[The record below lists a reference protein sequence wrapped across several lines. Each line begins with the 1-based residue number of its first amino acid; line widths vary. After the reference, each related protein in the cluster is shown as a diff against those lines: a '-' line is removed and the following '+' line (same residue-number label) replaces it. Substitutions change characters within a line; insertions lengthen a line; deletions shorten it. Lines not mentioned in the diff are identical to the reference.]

1 MVNDVSWCMDV
12 QVAYNPKVLLP
23 FSHLGETDEM
33 RVQDASCLAA
43 RDERVSFWEL
53 QVECSAVAVKPAG
66 TAHCCVDHLPAWS
79 CQVAPSCAHT
89 STVHSTEAHAC
100 FITPRFQSA

>member
-1 MVNDVSWCMDV
+1 M

-43 RDERVSFWEL
+43 RDERLSFWEL
-53 QVECSAVAVKPAG
+53 QVE
-66 TAHCCVDHLPAWS
+66 HLRMLWKHWAIVFRW
-79 CQVAPSCAHT
+79 
-89 STVHSTEAHAC
+89 
-100 FITPRFQSA
+100 

>member
-1 MVNDVSWCMDV
+1 MGM

-43 RDERVSFWEL
+43 RDERLSFWEL
-53 QVECSAVAVKPAG
+53 QVGSLVSACGTCWAYPRCRAAGRQMLTCQRHIPRLMVAR
-66 TAHCCVDHLPAWS
+66 
-79 CQVAPSCAHT
+79 
-89 STVHSTEAHAC
+89 HAV
-100 FITPRFQSA
+100 